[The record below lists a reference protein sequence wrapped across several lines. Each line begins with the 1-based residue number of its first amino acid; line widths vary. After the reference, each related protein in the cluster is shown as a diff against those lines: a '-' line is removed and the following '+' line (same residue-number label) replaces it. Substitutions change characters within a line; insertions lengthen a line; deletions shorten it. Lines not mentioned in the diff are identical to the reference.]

1 MKWVFAAYGV
11 AWAVHIFYLITL
23 TRGYQRLRRE
33 IEDLQKP

>member
-1 MKWVFAAYGV
+1 MKWVYTAYGM
-11 AWAVHIFYLITL
+11 AWAVHIIYIITL